1 MRTRL
6 KIIKRKHGIEDVLTP
21 PGPEMDMAHS
31 IAPRADTSLI
41 TSYVV
46 DAQQSAVLRRDKVT
60 SIY

>member
-6 KIIKRKHGIEDVLTP
+6 KLMKQKHGTEDVFTP

-31 IAPRADTSLI
+31 TASGADTSLI

-46 DAQQSAVLRRDKVT
+46 DAQQSAV
-60 SIY
+60 